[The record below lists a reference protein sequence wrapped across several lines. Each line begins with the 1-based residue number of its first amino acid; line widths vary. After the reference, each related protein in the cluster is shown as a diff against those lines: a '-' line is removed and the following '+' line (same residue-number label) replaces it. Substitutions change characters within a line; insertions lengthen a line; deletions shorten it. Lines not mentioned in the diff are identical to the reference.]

1 MTDPSLPP
9 SLAPSPVSSQ
19 PQASSPSPA
28 LPPSSAHS
36 VPPER
41 RPRLSL
47 KQRLLLWL
55 MVPVLVAVPVAGA
68 VLYRVMHDTA
78 ISWLDQS
85 LGDTALAVASLIH
98 ERDGQIYVDVS
109 DPTDSALRFDR
120 TDSVYYLVLDPD
132 GRVLHGDASL
142 KGLKLPHRA
151 AGEWYFTI
159 AKLNGEALRVAA
171 LGSAC
176 RFAQSCQIL
185 VAETLHKRDALQR
198 QLLAVVSLLIG
209 GMAVLLA
216 AAGWWATHQ
225 GLRPLSR
232 LSAELERRDLARLEP
247 LAAEVPGELR
257 PLIAAFNRLFERL
270 RRASSAQQD
279 FLANAAHQL
288 RTPLTSLR
296 TEIDL
301 ALLEPHDPQVEP
313 LLKRLQKSVD
323 RSARLA
329 QQMLSIARAEAE
341 TQQREVPLDLRD
353 IAAQVAEDW
362 VPRTLETG
370 MDLGFELSEAPV
382 LGQGF
387 LLRELL
393 ENLLHNSLNYAGANA
408 RITVRTGAQDAWAF
422 LEVEDNGPGIPLE
435 DRARAVQRFQRGSE
449 AKATGSGLGL
459 AIAVD
464 IAQRHGGRLELLDA
478 TSGQGL
484 RVRLSVPRRG
494 VAAG

>member
-1 MTDPSLPP
+1 MTTSR
-9 SLAPSPVSSQ
+9 A
-19 PQASSPSPA
+19 
-28 LPPSSAHS
+28 
-36 VPPER
+36 
-41 RPRLSL
+41 RLSL

-55 MVPVLVAVPVAGA
+55 MVPVLVAVPLGGA

-98 ERDGQIYVDVS
+98 ERDGQIIVDVS
-109 DPTDSALRFDR
+109 GPTDSALRFDR

-132 GRVLHGDASL
+132 GRPLHGDESL
-142 KGLKLPHRA
+142 KRLTLPHRA

-159 AKLNGEALRVAA
+159 ATLDGEALRVAV
-171 LGSAC
+171 LGAAC
-176 RFAQSCQIL
+176 GFAQTCQIL
-185 VAETLHKRDALQR
+185 VAETLHKRDELQQ
-198 QLLAVVSLLIG
+198 QLVVVVSLLIG

-232 LSAELERRDLARLEP
+232 LSAELERRDLARLDPLEP
-247 LAAEVPGELR
+247 DVPGELR

-296 TEIDL
+296 TDIDL

-341 TQQREVPLDLRD
+341 PAQRDRPLDLRD

-362 VPRTLETG
+362 VPRMLETG
-370 MDLGFELSEAPV
+370 MDLGFELSEAAV

-393 ENLLHNSLNYAGANA
+393 ENLLHNSLNYAGPGA
-408 RITVRTGAQDAWAF
+408 RITVRTGTEGDWAH
-422 LEVEDNGPGIPLE
+422 LEVEDNGPGIAPAE
-435 DRARAVQRFQRGSE
+435 RARALQRFQRGSE

-464 IAQRHGGRLELLDA
+464 IAQRHDGRLELLDA
-478 TSGQGL
+478 TAGQGL
-484 RVRLSVPRRG
+484 RVRLSMPRRSQ
-494 VAAG
+494 APLKPR